1 MPHISKS
8 YVDTSFG
15 QVHYRTTEPR
25 TPRLPLVLFHQTASS
40 SVMYE
45 ALMEEMGDELWMF
58 APDTP
63 GFGGTFFPPPK
74 PSVQYYA
81 RVLYESLHAVGI
93 TQCWMFGQHT
103 GASIAV
109 QMIHD
114 HPKLVQKLVL
124 SGPPYLS
131 PAEKEVWTART
142 SPMVIDRNG
151 GHLPQIWERI
161 HSRDPNA
168 PVDLIHREAVLN
180 LHAGE
185 RYHEAYLA
193 AFEHDFA
200 TQLSEIECPVLLL
213 AGEFDTLRSSL
224 EPAGDAVKN
233 GIIREILGATTYV
246 CDREAKLLAKM
257 IREFLLNWP
266 CQCTFKGQHGRYY
279 V

>member
-1 MPHISKS
+1 MPRISKG

-25 TPRLPLVLFHQTASS
+25 TLGLPLVLFHQTASS

-45 ALMEEMGDELWMF
+45 ALMEEMGDDLWLF

-74 PSVQYYA
+74 PSIQYYSG
-81 RVLYESLHAVGI
+81 VLYESLKAIGI
-93 TQCWMFGQHT
+93 TRCWMFGQHT

-114 HPKLVQKLVL
+114 HPNLVQKLVL

-131 PAEKEVWTART
+131 PAEKQEWIART
-142 SPMVIDRNG
+142 RPLVIHRDG
-151 GHLPQIWERI
+151 GHLLQIWERI
-161 HSRDPNA
+161 RSRDPDA
-168 PVDLIHREAVLN
+168 PVDLVHREAVLN

-200 TQLSEIECPVLLL
+200 TQLSEIKCPLLLL

-224 EPAGDAVKN
+224 EPAGAAARN
-233 GIIREILGATTYV
+233 GTIREIPGATTYV

-257 IREFLLNWP
+257 MREFL
-266 CQCTFKGQHGRYY
+266 Y
-279 V
+279 